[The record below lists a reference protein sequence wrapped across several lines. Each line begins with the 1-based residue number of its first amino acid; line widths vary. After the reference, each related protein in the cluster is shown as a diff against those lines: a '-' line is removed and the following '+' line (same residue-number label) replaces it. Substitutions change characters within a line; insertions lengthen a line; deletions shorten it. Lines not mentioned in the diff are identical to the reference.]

1 MPYILSERQPVRAHD
16 IEQGGARYLTIVM
29 SMIRVA
35 SRHLRVGIKCVSD
48 STAKSSHAF
57 KRKTASLRNGCSFHN
72 GFMLRC
78 FSSSPAETNASESA
92 TISFADTSLSA
103 STPANLETIA
113 LAAAP
118 LEKTGLTEVGL
129 VAPDTGYSATHFVMQ
144 AVDQVH
150 LIGGLPYWE
159 AIIISTLALRLI
171 LLPSAVW
178 VARDISQMKAL
189 RPEVKKI
196 KESFGGVTSAED
208 PTLRYK
214 FVAKVQELFSIHS
227 VNPFRTAALSI
238 IQLPV
243 FLSIFI
249 GLRKMGDYYPEF
261 STGGAL
267 WFHDLSS
274 PDPYLILPVVNAM
287 TFLVMVEVG
296 TASLSAEHRNLKLV
310 RKSSQLFRYHHFVIA
325 CTKMDE
331 GRRMLPFPFQSKHSY
346 IFS

>member
-1 MPYILSERQPVRAHD
+1 
-16 IEQGGARYLTIVM
+16 
-29 SMIRVA
+29 MIGVA
-35 SRHLRVGIKCVSD
+35 SRHLRGGIKCVSG

-57 KRKTASLRNGCSFHN
+57 KRKKDSLRNGGPLHS
-72 GFMLRC
+72 GFTFRC
-78 FSSSPAETNASESA
+78 FSSSPAESNTSESA
-92 TISFADTSLSA
+92 TISLSDTSLSA
-103 STPANLETIA
+103 STPVNLETIA

-118 LEKTGLTEVGL
+118 LEKTGYSEVGL
-129 VAPDTGYSATHFVMQ
+129 VAPDTSYSATQFVMQ

-159 AIIISTLALRLI
+159 AIIISTLAVRLI

-214 FVAKVQELFSIHS
+214 FMAKVQELFNIHS
-227 VNPFRTAALSI
+227 VNPFRTAALSA

-249 GLRKMGDYYPEF
+249 GLRKMGDYYPEY
-261 STGGAL
+261 STGGDL
-267 WFHDLSS
+267 WFLDLSS
-274 PDPYLILPVVNAM
+274 PDPYLILPLVNAM

-296 TASLSAEHRNLKLV
+296 TASLSAEHKNLKLV
-310 RKSSQLFRYHHFVIA
+310 SKFSQLFRYHDFVIA
-325 CTKMDE
+325 ALRWMREDE
-331 GRRMLPFPFQSKHSY
+331 CSLYSQSSAQLL
-346 IFS
+346 